1 MQDRRSCTHIWLVAE
16 GVGRSKGMIDEIR
29 LSEKSKWLVEPTE
42 GEYGKGWNDC
52 NKHWIEVI
60 KEMPKVGE
68 WIPCSERLP
77 EYTGCYL
84 TTTAIPSMGKTSY
97 LIKYVVMKVDKAGK
111 KRWYRQGRGN
121 EVIAWM
127 PLPEPY
133 KEGAET

>member
-1 MQDRRSCTHIWLVAE
+1 
-16 GVGRSKGMIDEIR
+16 MIDEIR

-60 KEMPKVGE
+60 KEMPKSGE

-77 EYTGCYL
+77 EKFGKYL
-84 TTTAIPSMGKTSY
+84 VTEVNIFIPQIRLFEGTWDA
-97 LIKYVVMKVDKAGK
+97 L
-111 KRWYRQGRGN
+111 N

-127 PLPEPY
+127 PLPERH
-133 KEGAET
+133 KEGESDGH